1 MQKVKATKEDLEK
14 LIKEEEKKIDFFF
27 DRIQEGTDKE
37 MNEKMLFYCQ
47 DKLKVYL
54 DLLCRI

>member
-37 MNEKMLFYCQ
+37 TNEKMLFYCQ
-47 DKLKVYL
+47 ERLKVYL
-54 DLLCRI
+54 DLLCRV

>member
-1 MQKVKATKEDLEK
+1 MNTLKEDLEK

-37 MNEKMLFYCQ
+37 TNEKMLFYCQ
-47 DKLKVYL
+47 ERLKVYL